1 MDWQKCSGIKRS
13 YLATTIATKESK
25 NRYITPAMT
34 AFILLISLLKS
45 YIQTNN
51 NPIATYIVG
60 ESYLVAVISR
70 YLAPQASPAV
80 ATKPKAVMSHMLFN
94 ILASC

>member
-1 MDWQKCSGIKRS
+1 M
-13 YLATTIATKESK
+13 AV
-25 NRYITPAMT
+25 
-34 AFILLISLLKS
+34 FILLISLLKP
-45 YIQTNN
+45 YIESNN
-51 NPIATYIVG
+51 NPIATYICG
-60 ESYLVAVISR
+60 ESYFVAVISR